1 MKYEK
6 DDKIHMY
13 TFGILQA
20 LIQNKSENQFHQVR
34 EAIGAAQRVKC

>member
-1 MKYEK
+1 MQYER

-20 LIQNKSENQFHQVR
+20 LIPNKSQDQIHQVR
-34 EAIGAAQRVKC
+34 KAIGAAQRVKC